1 MELQNCGEKDQTK
14 NVNAPM
20 EQEQSPLQQNL
31 EEKGDFQRIFFIHL
45 LFSEKPQR
53 PPIETVHAA
62 LRKAFGQVDIVCSK
76 GLWSFALK
84 KYPVDFSDV
93 KQVPAQIL
101 LTEEM
106 PSGTEKLGFMERSQL
121 WNIPDG
127 EALLD
132 RCPWKVMLSDF
143 MSSLLSYQERSQM
156 LLEWLQVAM
165 DLFPSCL
172 GVWVP
177 SAGKLHTAQQ
187 VRDILAEKQD
197 PFIRLAVNARF
208 FRIQGTQ
215 DNVFYPQLGVKLCSM
230 VGGGV
235 QKIYMVFLREPSR
248 RDRSGSDLFH
258 LRDGFEIKMNFDR
271 NAVSYT
277 HLDVYKRQSN
287 GNHGP
292 WRHILQSHC
301 GPHRGWCTTNCDT
314 RLASDTSLPG
324 S

>member
-230 VGGGV
+230 AGGGV

-258 LRDGFEIKMNFDR
+258 LWDGFEIKMNFDR
-271 NAVSYT
+271 NVSCFIFVNALMHDDYF
-277 HLDVYKRQSN
+277 D
-287 GNHGP
+287 
-292 WRHILQSHC
+292 
-301 GPHRGWCTTNCDT
+301 
-314 RLASDTSLPG
+314 
-324 S
+324 

>member
-208 FRIQGTQ
+208 FRIQFKHLVERAQ
-215 DNVFYPQLGVKLCSM
+215 Q
-230 VGGGV
+230 GG
-235 QKIYMVFLREPSR
+235 L
-248 RDRSGSDLFH
+248 
-258 LRDGFEIKMNFDR
+258 
-271 NAVSYT
+271 
-277 HLDVYKRQSN
+277 
-287 GNHGP
+287 
-292 WRHILQSHC
+292 
-301 GPHRGWCTTNCDT
+301 TT
-314 RLASDTSLPG
+314 A
-324 S
+324 